1 LQGFCSLQFP
11 IFAVM
16 RHPDRVYFDALKSQI
31 VTCFRNRY
39 PDCPD
44 DISQWK
50 GRVIENFQEDLQEKV
65 KGRISTRWF
74 YDHLKSDKEDRIP
87 RVDILNLLSEYCGF
101 DSWEAFKEQ
110 KKSEGLKERPV
121 KLKLGNKRFV
131 QRLSFFIAMISVA
144 IVFFKMNSETISET
158 TDNIEYKISFV
169 DSDFGMPIANKNVE
183 IILLESGSEGVVL
196 KADSNGCIKLELKNE
211 TVRFAVNADY
221 YKTDTIEINT
231 GDKKGETI
239 QLKIDDYSMLIHQLS
254 VTKSEEWER
263 RRNQLDKMISENAVI
278 FLVTENNQG
287 IEMYNKGEFIDR
299 MTMPISALKNLRIL
313 QTQYKDGKISKMRI
327 TQEDTQ

>member
-1 LQGFCSLQFP
+1 MQGFYSRQFP
-11 IFAVM
+11 IFVVM
-16 RHPDRVYFDALKSQI
+16 RHPDKVYFDALKSQI

-39 PDCPD
+39 TDCPD

-50 GRVIENFQEDLQEKV
+50 GKVIENFQKDLQEKV

-101 DSWEAFKEQ
+101 DSWEVFKEQ
-110 KKSEGLKERPV
+110 KKSEGIKERPV
-121 KLKLGNKRFV
+121 KLKLGNKRLI
-131 QRLSFFIAMISVA
+131 QRLSFA
-144 IVFFKMNSETISET
+144 IVIMSGAIVYFMTLADADNET
-158 TDNIEYKISFV
+158 TGKIEYKISFI
-169 DSDFGMPIANKNVE
+169 DSDFGMPIANKNLE
-183 IILLESGSEGVVL
+183 IMLLESGSEGVAL
-196 KADSNGCIKLELKNE
+196 KADSNGCIKLELKNK
-211 TVRFAVNADY
+211 TFRFVVNADY
-221 YKTDTIEINT
+221 YKTDTIEINP

-254 VTKSEEWER
+254 VTKSEGWER
-263 RRNQLDKMISENAVI
+263 RRNQLNQMISENAVI